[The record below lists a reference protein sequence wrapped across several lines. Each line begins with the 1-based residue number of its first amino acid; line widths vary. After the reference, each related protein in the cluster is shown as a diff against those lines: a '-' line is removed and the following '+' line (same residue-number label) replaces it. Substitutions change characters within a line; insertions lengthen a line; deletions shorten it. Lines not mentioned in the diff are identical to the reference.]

1 MTKEYGKLVI
11 SATEQQLL
19 EGEKRLFKIYGVR
32 AKGKQNLSDG
42 KPFDLK
48 LIDYITYNPN
58 YDEHKLDLLIERAS
72 VNWNVISN
80 VDSWL
85 EKIRGV
91 QMDSILLDTSFCIR
105 LLKNN
110 DDLHQ
115 NAKDYFKYFLEKKI
129 EIYLS
134 SIVIAEYS
142 VKDAPANL
150 PLEFV
155 KIIPFDFFDG
165 KTAEEFHSILL
176 NHKEQV
182 ASIERNVIKDDCK
195 LMAQLFNR
203 NIQGYITKDRK
214 SFSQIIAPILA
225 SKIFVIEVLDL
236 EIPLKDFKGEL
247 F

>member
-1 MTKEYGKLVI
+1 
-11 SATEQQLL
+11 
-19 EGEKRLFKIYGVR
+19 
-32 AKGKQNLSDG
+32 
-42 KPFDLK
+42 
-48 LIDYITYNPN
+48 
-58 YDEHKLDLLIERAS
+58 
-72 VNWNVISN
+72 
-80 VDSWL
+80 
-85 EKIRGV
+85 
-91 QMDSILLDTSFCIR
+91 MDSILLDTSFCIR
-105 LLKNN
+105 LLKSN

-142 VKDAPANL
+142 VKDDPANL

-165 KTAEEFHSILL
+165 KTAGEFHSILL
-176 NHKEQV
+176 NHKEKV
-182 ASIERNVIKDDCK
+182 ADIERNVIKDDCK

-203 NIQGYITKDRK
+203 NIHAYITKDRK
-214 SFSQIIAPILA
+214 SFNQIIGPIKT
-225 SKIFVIEVLDL
+225 SKSFEIELLDL

>member
-1 MTKEYGKLVI
+1 
-11 SATEQQLL
+11 
-19 EGEKRLFKIYGVR
+19 
-32 AKGKQNLSDG
+32 
-42 KPFDLK
+42 
-48 LIDYITYNPN
+48 
-58 YDEHKLDLLIERAS
+58 
-72 VNWNVISN
+72 
-80 VDSWL
+80 
-85 EKIRGV
+85 
-91 QMDSILLDTSFCIR
+91 MDSILLDTSFCIR
-105 LLKNN
+105 LLKSN

-115 NAKDYFKYFLEKKI
+115 NAKDYFKYFLETKI

-142 VKDAPANL
+142 VKDDPANL

-165 KTAEEFHSILL
+165 KTAGEFHSILL
-176 NHKEQV
+176 NHKALV
-182 ASIERNVIKDDCK
+182 ANIERNVIKDDCK

-214 SFSQIIAPILA
+214 SFSQIIAPIRT
-225 SKIFVIEVLDL
+225 SKSFVIELLDL